1 MNEIRKAGKCRSID
15 FFVLEYNKKRHKEVQ
30 TSMLKWLLTGGL
42 IPPIL
47 LAAGAFFLFYLRG
60 YPWRAPRRMLSAFV
74 GEKKGEGTSSFRAM
88 MLALAGTLGVGNIVG
103 VANAIAIGGAGA
115 VFWMWISALFAM
127 ILKYAE
133 ILLAVSH
140 RRTDQ
145 DGNRFGGAMYYIR
158 DCFESRRWQRL
169 AIVIPAIFAFLMV
182 TNALSIGCMVQVRAV
197 GETLDEVVGIPTV
210 YSGVLLVLLTLPL
223 LARGIK
229 GISALTEY
237 LVPIMTAGYVILSVA
252 VLILRRDALGDAM
265 RSIWQ
270 GAFTPEGAIG
280 GVSGFLLSRALRVGT
295 MRGLL
300 SNEGGCGTAPTAH
313 AEANAKSP
321 AHQGVWGI
329 FEVFVDT
336 ILLCTAT
343 ALVILVSGVELSSG
357 GVMMTVTAYSSVLG
371 GFADWFFCAAV
382 FCFGYATLLCWGSYG
397 MESVKFLSKKRRWR
411 VVYVLAFGAAILL
424 GVRTAPEFVWNIGD
438 FGIATMTVINLFALF
453 LLRKEIWQETRLF
466 VQEGKKREGS
476 PI

>member
-1 MNEIRKAGKCRSID
+1 
-15 FFVLEYNKKRHKEVQ
+15 
-30 TSMLKWLLTGGL
+30 MLKWLLTGGL
-42 IPPIL
+42 IPPL
-47 LAAGAFFLFYLRG
+47 LLIVGVFFLLYLKG
-60 YPWRAPRRMLSAFV
+60 YPWRAPRQMLSAMRGG
-74 GEKKGEGTSSFRAM
+74 GEEGKTSSFRAM

-145 DGNRFGGAMYYIR
+145 KGRYFGGAMYYIR
-158 DCFESRRWQRL
+158 DCFQARRWKRL
-169 AIVIPAIFAFLMV
+169 AIAVPVFFAILIVI
-182 TNALSIGCMVQVRAV
+182 NALSLGCVVQVRAV
-197 GETLDEVVGIPTV
+197 GETLEDVVGIPTV
-210 YSGVLLVLLTLPL
+210 YSGVLLVMLTLPL
-223 LARGIK
+223 LARGTR

-237 LVPIMTAGYVILSVA
+237 LVPIMTAGYIILSIA

-270 GAFTPEGAIG
+270 DAFQPESAVG

-295 MRGLL
+295 MRGIL

-313 AEANAKSP
+313 AEADAKSP
-321 AHQGVWGI
+321 AHQGIWGI
-329 FEVFVDT
+329 FEVFADT
-336 ILLCTAT
+336 IVLCTAT
-343 ALVILVSGVELSSG
+343 ALVILVSGIDMTSG

-371 GFADWFFCAAV
+371 GFAEWFFSAAV

-397 MESVKFLSKKRRWR
+397 MESLRFLSKKRRWR
-411 VVYVLAFGAAILL
+411 VLYILAFGLCILF
-424 GVRTAPEFVWNIGD
+424 GVRASSEIVWNIGD
-438 FGIATMTVINLFALF
+438 FCISTMTLINVCVLL
-453 LLRKEIWQETRLF
+453 LLRREIKQETLRF
-466 VQEGKKREGS
+466 AKKEKREGS
-476 PI
+476 LPI

>member
-1 MNEIRKAGKCRSID
+1 M
-15 FFVLEYNKKRHKEVQ
+15 LE
-30 TSMLKWLLTGGL
+30 WLLTGGL

-47 LAAGAFFLFYLRG
+47 LLVGVFFLFYLKG
-60 YPWRAPRRMLSAFV
+60 YPWRAPRRMLSAMRG
-74 GEKKGEGTSSFRAM
+74 GEKEGKTSSFRAM

-140 RRTDQ
+140 RRTDKK
-145 DGNRFGGAMYYIR
+145 GGYFGGAMYYIR
-158 DCFESRRWQRL
+158 DCFRARRWERL
-169 AIVIPAIFAFLMV
+169 AIAVPIVFATLMV
-182 TNALSIGCMVQVRAV
+182 VNALSIGCVVQVRAV
-197 GETLDEVVGIPTV
+197 SETLEGVIGIPTV
-210 YSGVLLVLLTLPL
+210 YTGVFLVMLTLPL
-223 LARGIK
+223 LARGTK

-237 LVPIMTAGYVILSVA
+237 LVPIMTAGYIILSVA
-252 VLILRRDALGDAM
+252 VLILRRDALGEVLL
-265 RSIWQ
+265 SIWQ
-270 GAFTPEGAIG
+270 NAFTPEGAVG

-313 AEANAKSP
+313 AEADAKSP

-329 FEVFVDT
+329 FEVFADT
-336 ILLCTAT
+336 IVLCTAT
-343 ALVILVSGVELSSG
+343 ALVILVSGVDTTSG

-371 GFADWFFCAAV
+371 GFAEWFFSAAV

-397 MESVKFLSKKRRWR
+397 MESVRFLSGKKRWR
-411 VVYVLAFGAAILL
+411 VLYILAFGLCILF
-424 GVRTAPEFVWNIGD
+424 GVRGAPEAVWNIAD
-438 FGIATMTVINLFALF
+438 FSIAVMTTINLSVLL
-453 LLRKEIWQETRLF
+453 LLRREVREETLRFARKE
-466 VQEGKKREGS
+466 GREERE

>member
-1 MNEIRKAGKCRSID
+1 
-15 FFVLEYNKKRHKEVQ
+15 
-30 TSMLKWLLTGGL
+30 MLKWLLTGGL
-42 IPPIL
+42 IPPML
-47 LAAGAFFLFYLRG
+47 LLVGVFFLIYLKG
-60 YPWRAPRRMLSAFV
+60 YPWRAPRRMLSAMRG
-74 GEKKGEGTSSFRAM
+74 GEEAGGTSSFRAM

-133 ILLAVSH
+133 ILLAMSH
-140 RRTDQ
+140 RRTDKQ
-145 DGNRFGGAMYYIR
+145 GSHFGGAVYYIR
-158 DCFESRRWQRL
+158 DCFLARHRARL
-169 AIVIPAIFAFLMV
+169 AVAVPIVFAVLMV
-182 TNALSIGCMVQVRAV
+182 VDALSMGCVIQVRAV
-197 GETLDEVVGIPTV
+197 GETLQEVVGIPTP
-210 YSGVLLVLLTLPL
+210 YSGVLLVMLTLPL
-223 LARGIK
+223 LARGTK

-237 LVPIMTAGYVILSVA
+237 LVPIMTAGYIILSVA
-252 VLILRRDALGDAM
+252 VLILRRDALGDALLSVL
-265 RSIWQ
+265 RD
-270 GAFTPEGAIG
+270 AFTPASAVG

-321 AHQGVWGI
+321 AYQGVWGI
-329 FEVFVDT
+329 FEVFADT

-343 ALVILVSGVELSSG
+343 AFVILVSGVDTTSG

-371 GFADWFFCAAV
+371 GFADWFFSAAV

-397 MESVKFLSKKRRWR
+397 MESVRFLSSKKRWR
-411 VVYVLAFGAAILL
+411 VLYILAFGLCILF
-424 GVRTAPEFVWNIGD
+424 GVRGAPEAVWNIAD
-438 FGIATMTVINLFALF
+438 FSIASMTAINLCVLLF
-453 LLRKEIWQETRLF
+453 LRREVREETLLF
-466 VQEGKKREGS
+466 VGEGKAKAKR

>member
-1 MNEIRKAGKCRSID
+1 
-15 FFVLEYNKKRHKEVQ
+15 
-30 TSMLKWLLTGGL
+30 MLKWLLTGGL
-42 IPPIL
+42 IPPL
-47 LAAGAFFLFYLRG
+47 LLIVGTFFLIYLRG

-115 VFWMWISALFAM
+115 VFWMWVSALFAM

-133 ILLAVSH
+133 ILVAVSH
-140 RRTDQ
+140 RRTDSR
-145 DGNRFGGAMYYIR
+145 GGFLGGAMYYIR
-158 DCFESRRWQRL
+158 DCFTARRWRRL
-169 AIVIPAIFAFLMV
+169 AVAVPIFFAALMV
-182 TNALSIGCMVQVRAV
+182 MNALSIGCVVQVRAV
-197 GETLDEVVGIPTV
+197 GETLQDVVGIPTV

-223 LARGIK
+223 LARGTK

-237 LVPIMTAGYVILSVA
+237 LVPIMTAGYIILSAA
-252 VLILRRDALGDAM
+252 VLILRRDALGEALL
-265 RSIWQ
+265 SIWQ
-270 GAFTPEGAIG
+270 NAFAPEGAVG
-280 GVSGFLLSRALRVGT
+280 GISGFLLSRALRVGT

-329 FEVFVDT
+329 FEVFADT
-336 ILLCTAT
+336 IVLCTAT
-343 ALVILVSGVELSSG
+343 ALVILVSGIDVASG
-357 GVMMTVTAYSSVLG
+357 GVMTTVRAYSSVLG

-397 MESVKFLSKKRRWR
+397 MESVRFISRKKRWR
-411 VVYVLAFGAAILL
+411 ILYVLAFGLCILF
-424 GVRTAPEFVWNIGD
+424 GVRGAPELIWNIGD
-438 FGIATMTVINLFALF
+438 FGIATMTLINLFVLL
-453 LLRKEIWQETRLF
+453 LLRKEIKRETLRF
-466 VQEGKKREGS
+466 AKSKREGATL
-476 PI
+476 P

>member
-1 MNEIRKAGKCRSID
+1 
-15 FFVLEYNKKRHKEVQ
+15 
-30 TSMLKWLLTGGL
+30 MLKWLLTGGL

-47 LAAGAFFLFYLRG
+47 LIVGVFFLIYLRG
-60 YPWRAPRRMLSAFV
+60 YPWRAPKRMLSAFV

-133 ILLAVSH
+133 ILLSVSH
-140 RRTDQ
+140 RRTDKK
-145 DGNRFGGAMYYIR
+145 GSFFGGAVYYIR
-158 DCFESRRWQRL
+158 DCFLSRRRQRL
-169 AIVIPAIFAFLMV
+169 AVIIPAAFAILFV
-182 TNALSIGCMVQVRAV
+182 VNALSIGCVVQVRAV
-197 GETLDEVVGIPTV
+197 GETMQEVVGIPTV
-210 YSGVLLVLLTLPL
+210 YSGVLLVMLTLPL

-237 LVPIMTAGYVILSVA
+237 LVPIMTAGYIILSIA
-252 VLILRRDALGDAM
+252 VLILRREALGDAM
-265 RSIWQ
+265 ASIWRD
-270 GAFTPEGAIG
+270 AFAPQSAVG

-329 FEVFVDT
+329 YEVFADT
-336 ILLCTAT
+336 VLLCTLT
-343 ALVILVSGVELSSG
+343 ALVILSSG
-357 GVMMTVTAYSSVLG
+357 IPTEGENYMMITIGAYAAVLGEIASCFLALSVLLF
-371 GFADWFFCAAV
+371 GFA
-382 FCFGYATLLCWGSYG
+382 
-397 MESVKFLSKKRRWR
+397 
-411 VVYVLAFGAAILL
+411 
-424 GVRTAPEFVWNIGD
+424 
-438 FGIATMTVINLFALF
+438 TVICWAHTPRGRN
-453 LLRKEIWQETRLF
+453 
-466 VQEGKKREGS
+466 
-476 PI
+476 

>member
-1 MNEIRKAGKCRSID
+1 
-15 FFVLEYNKKRHKEVQ
+15 
-30 TSMLKWLLTGGL
+30 MLKWLLTGGL
-42 IPPIL
+42 IPPML
-47 LAAGAFFLFYLRG
+47 LLVGVFFLIYLKG
-60 YPWRAPRRMLSAFV
+60 YPWRAPRQMLAALRS
-74 GEKKGEGTSSFRAM
+74 GTERDGTSPFRAM

-133 ILLAVSH
+133 IVLAVSH
-140 RRTDQ
+140 RRTD
-145 DGNRFGGAMYYIR
+145 GSGGFFGGAVYYIR
-158 DCFESRRWQRL
+158 DWFAAHRRARL
-169 AIVIPAIFAFLMV
+169 AVIVPIVFAVLMV
-182 TNALSIGCMVQVRAV
+182 VDALSMGCVIQVRAV
-197 GETLDEVVGIPTV
+197 GATLEEVVGIPTV
-210 YSGVLLVLLTLPL
+210 YSGVLLVMLTLPL
-223 LARGIK
+223 LARGTK

-237 LVPIMTAGYVILSVA
+237 LVPIMTAGYIILSVA
-252 VLILRRDALGDAM
+252 VLILRRDALGQALL
-265 RSIWQ
+265 SIWQ
-270 GAFTPEGAIG
+270 DAFAPESAVG

-313 AEANAKSP
+313 AEADAKSP

-343 ALVILVSGVELSSG
+343 ALVILVSGVETSSG

-371 GFADWFFCAAV
+371 GFAGWFFSAAV

-397 MESVKFLSKKRRWR
+397 MESVRFLSHKKRWR
-411 VVYVLAFGAAILL
+411 VLYILVFGLCILF
-424 GVRTAPEFVWNIGD
+424 GVRGAPEAVWNIAD
-438 FGIATMTVINLFALF
+438 FAIAAMTAINLFALL
-453 LLRKEIWQETRLF
+453 LLRREIKGETVEIFASKPL
-466 VQEGKKREGS
+466 
-476 PI
+476 

>member
-1 MNEIRKAGKCRSID
+1 
-15 FFVLEYNKKRHKEVQ
+15 
-30 TSMLKWLLTGGL
+30 MLKWLLTGGL
-42 IPPIL
+42 IPPL
-47 LAAGAFFLFYLRG
+47 LLIVSAFFLIYLRG
-60 YPWRAPRRMLSAFV
+60 YPWRAPRQMLSAFV

-115 VFWMWISALFAM
+115 VFWMWVSALFAM

-140 RRTDQ
+140 RRTDAK
-145 DGNRFGGAMYYIR
+145 GGFFGGAMYYIR
-158 DCFESRRWQRL
+158 DCFRARRWEKL
-169 AIVIPAIFAFLMV
+169 AVAVPIIFAALMV
-182 TNALSIGCMVQVRAV
+182 MNALSIGCVVQVRAV
-197 GETLDEVVGIPTV
+197 GETLQDVVGIPTV

-223 LARGIK
+223 LARGTK

-237 LVPIMTAGYVILSVA
+237 LVPIMTAGYIILSVA
-252 VLILRRDALGDAM
+252 VLILRREALGEALL
-265 RSIWQ
+265 SIWRD
-270 GAFTPEGAIG
+270 AFTLASAAG

-313 AEANAKSP
+313 AEANAQSP

-329 FEVFVDT
+329 FEVFADT
-336 ILLCTAT
+336 LVLCTAT
-343 ALVILVSGVELSSG
+343 ALVILVSGIDTTSG
-357 GVMMTVTAYSSVLG
+357 GVMMTVSAYSSVLG

-397 MESVKFLSKKRRWR
+397 MESVRFISRKKRWR
-411 VVYVLAFGAAILL
+411 VLYVLAFGLCILF
-424 GVRTAPEFVWNIGD
+424 GVRGAPEAVWNIGD
-438 FGIATMTVINLFALF
+438 FGIATMTLINLFVLL
-453 LLRKEIWQETRLF
+453 LLRKEIKQETLRF
-466 VQEGKKREGS
+466 AKKEKREDVS
-476 PI
+476 PM

>member
-1 MNEIRKAGKCRSID
+1 
-15 FFVLEYNKKRHKEVQ
+15 
-30 TSMLKWLLTGGL
+30 MLKWLLTGGL
-42 IPPIL
+42 IPPL
-47 LAAGAFFLFYLRG
+47 LLLVGLFFLIYLRG
-60 YPWRAPRRMLSAFV
+60 YPWRAPRKMLSAFAPD
-74 GEKKGEGTSSFRAM
+74 KKGEGTSSFSAM

-140 RRTDQ
+140 RRTDAQ
-145 DGNRFGGAMYYIR
+145 GHHFGGAVYYIR
-158 DCFESRRWQRL
+158 DCFRARKREKL
-169 AIVIPAIFAFLMV
+169 ALAVPAVFAMLFVI
-182 TNALSIGCMVQVRAV
+182 NALSIGCVVQVRAV
-197 GETLDEVVGIPTV
+197 GETLEEVVGLPTV
-210 YSGVLLVLLTLPL
+210 YSGVALVMLTLPL
-223 LARGIK
+223 LVKGIR

-252 VLILRRDALGDAM
+252 VLILRRDALGGALS
-265 RSIWQ
+265 SIWQ
-270 GAFTPEGAIG
+270 NAFAPESAVG

-329 FEVFVDT
+329 FEVFADT
-336 ILLCTAT
+336 IVLCTAT
-343 ALVILVSGVELSSG
+343 ALVILVSGIDTTAG
-357 GVMMTVTAYSSVLG
+357 GVMTTVSAYSSVLG
-371 GFADWFFCAAV
+371 GFAEWFFSAAV

-397 MESVKFLSKKRRWR
+397 MESVRFLSPKKRWR
-411 VVYVLAFGAAILL
+411 ALYTVAFGLCILF
-424 GVRTAPEFVWNIGD
+424 GVRGAPEAVWSVGD
-438 FGIATMTVINLFALF
+438 FGIATLTFINLCVML
-453 LLRKEIWQETRLF
+453 LLRREIRAETLRFAKGEKGNSASL
-466 VQEGKKREGS
+466 S
-476 PI
+476 

>member
-1 MNEIRKAGKCRSID
+1 
-15 FFVLEYNKKRHKEVQ
+15 
-30 TSMLKWLLTGGL
+30 MLKWFLTGGL
-42 IPPIL
+42 IPPL
-47 LAAGAFFLFYLRG
+47 LLLSGMFFLIYLRG
-60 YPWRAPRRMLSAFV
+60 YPWRAPGRMLSAFV

-115 VFWMWISALFAM
+115 VFWMWFSALFAM

-140 RRTDQ
+140 RRTDTK
-145 DGNRFGGAMYYIR
+145 GRFWGGAVYYIR
-158 DCFESRRWQRL
+158 DCFLSRRWQRL
-169 AIVIPAIFAFLMV
+169 ATIVPAFFAFLLV
-182 TNALSIGCMVQVRAV
+182 VNALSIGCVVQVRAV
-197 GETLDEVVGIPTV
+197 GETLEAVVGIPVV

-223 LARGIK
+223 LARGTK

-252 VLILRRDALGDAM
+252 VLILRRDVLGEALL
-265 RSIWQ
+265 SIWQ
-270 GAFTPEGAIG
+270 GAFTPESAVG

-329 FEVFVDT
+329 FEVFADT
-336 ILLCTAT
+336 IVLCTAT
-343 ALVILVSGVELSSG
+343 ALVILVSGIDTTSG
-357 GVMMTVTAYSSVLG
+357 GVMMTVSAYSSVLG
-371 GFADWFFCAAV
+371 GFADWFFSAAV

-397 MESVKFLSKKRRWR
+397 MESVRFLSPKKRWR
-411 VVYVLAFGAAILL
+411 VLYIMAFALCILF
-424 GVRTAPEFVWNIGD
+424 GVRWAPEVVWNIGD
-438 FGIATMTVINLFALF
+438 FGIATMTFINLVVLI
-453 LLRKEIWQETRLF
+453 LLRKEIKQETLRF
-466 VQEGKKREGS
+466 AQ
-476 PI
+476 